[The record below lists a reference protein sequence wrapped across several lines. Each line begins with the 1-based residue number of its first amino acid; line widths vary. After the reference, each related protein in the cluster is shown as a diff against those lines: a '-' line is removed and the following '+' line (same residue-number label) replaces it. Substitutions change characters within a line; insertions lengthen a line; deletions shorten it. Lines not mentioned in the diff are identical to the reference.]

1 MDTNARR
8 LTTSKGDVV
17 PDVTQTGVAAMLAA
31 LTALVAKDGT
41 TCPAAFMLA
50 HLHRSRG
57 AIELNVEEL
66 VGFLRTA
73 THASPTFLQQTLV
86 LSLPNAPIATE
97 ADLADDAK
105 RALVRLAASAIVRA
119 AMLSVSKAPGDS
131 GARAL
136 LARDSLPSLQA
147 VAGMHQDFAPISREF
162 TESARAPQASDRT
175 SHSRSV
181 ALAAAYQAARS
192 RLTVAAMAASAVR
205 DAQRIVDVI
214 IEIDSETNAAALR
227 SEAED
232 PLVGRSVLRRIVDD
246 LEWLADSDVF
256 PNIGTAGSAA
266 TLHIRLVLVDHTQ
279 SSVVVDVV
287 RRFRTVRALSP
298 NVSILCVVGGAHRG
312 RSFSL
317 ESWFTEGWRAAGDSA
332 SAATVGVV
340 PSGVAG
346 AAAFLPAA
354 LSFDALQL
362 GVLIESVFPWKPP
375 AVQQKGSSATAGTVK
390 ADPIFGYLKVDGPLV
405 SVPGLQSLA
414 PYWYEEAGAHACFRS
429 VVSSLFADVLAEST
443 GHQSPNAVPMLAL
456 SVRHRV
462 VVLGVERC
470 RAHFGSAAAA
480 VLNEHHTLLDQP
492 LSGLLM
498 HVLRRL
504 LADRAPTNAFEA
516 PPQSMAALVSAVPVV
531 HIASPFPQSS
541 AVQAASSL
549 AAAIGTG
556 DVEPLFAV
564 SAPQSTPVAGSL
576 AMSAAEVTQSGQ
588 SPTGPAPAAAV
599 PIVPAHRLRLWS
611 GVAAL
616 LAHSPELWLTAVR
629 EHPTLADSIVTPLI
643 GARACNQF
651 LTLAADELAD
661 PAVSQ
666 YIEPTTIL
674 RLPSW
679 APAAEARHKEAKDAA
694 EATAAAE
701 KATSGQSPPPSTLPG
716 KSTRR

>member
-1 MDTNARR
+1 LIAQRNGSQHRMDTNARR

-162 TESARAPQASDRT
+162 TESARAPQASDRP

-256 PNIGTAGSAA
+256 PNTGTAGPAA

-298 NVSILCVVGGAHRG
+298 NVSILCVVGGARRG

-317 ESWFTEGWRAAGDSA
+317 ESWFTEGA
-332 SAATVGVV
+332 
-340 PSGVAG
+340 
-346 AAAFLPAA
+346 
-354 LSFDALQL
+354 
-362 GVLIESVFPWKPP
+362 PP
-375 AVQQKGSSATAGTVK
+375 ATA
-390 ADPIFGYLKVDGPLV
+390 PL
-405 SVPGLQSLA
+405 
-414 PYWYEEAGAHACFRS
+414 
-429 VVSSLFADVLAEST
+429 
-443 GHQSPNAVPMLAL
+443 
-456 SVRHRV
+456 
-462 VVLGVERC
+462 
-470 RAHFGSAAAA
+470 
-480 VLNEHHTLLDQP
+480 
-492 LSGLLM
+492 
-498 HVLRRL
+498 
-504 LADRAPTNAFEA
+504 
-516 PPQSMAALVSAVPVV
+516 
-531 HIASPFPQSS
+531 
-541 AVQAASSL
+541 
-549 AAAIGTG
+549 
-556 DVEPLFAV
+556 
-564 SAPQSTPVAGSL
+564 
-576 AMSAAEVTQSGQ
+576 
-588 SPTGPAPAAAV
+588 
-599 PIVPAHRLRLWS
+599 
-611 GVAAL
+611 
-616 LAHSPELWLTAVR
+616 
-629 EHPTLADSIVTPLI
+629 
-643 GARACNQF
+643 
-651 LTLAADELAD
+651 
-661 PAVSQ
+661 
-666 YIEPTTIL
+666 
-674 RLPSW
+674 
-679 APAAEARHKEAKDAA
+679 
-694 EATAAAE
+694 
-701 KATSGQSPPPSTLPG
+701 PPP
-716 KSTRR
+716 